1 MANLQ
6 EIAKK
11 FRVSDNFLNS
21 KEDALLIIAS
31 SLQDII
37 GELNRNDKRGIDENG
52 KQSIITKLEKLID
65 FSKEVKNSTF

>member
-21 KEDALLIIAS
+21 KEDALLIVAS

-37 GELNRNDKRGIDENG
+37 GELNRNDKRGIDENQ
-52 KQSIITKLEKLID
+52 KQSIITKLEKLGD
-65 FSKEVKNSTF
+65 FCKEVKNSTF

>member
-21 KEDALLIIAS
+21 KEDALLIVAS
-31 SLQDII
+31 SMVDLI

-52 KQSIITKLEKLID
+52 KQSIITKLEKLTD
-65 FSKEVKNSTF
+65 FSKEVKNSSF

>member
-21 KEDALLIIAS
+21 KEDALLIVAS
-31 SLQDII
+31 SMVDLI
-37 GELNRNDKRGIDENG
+37 GELNLNETRGLDENQ
-52 KQSIITKLEKLID
+52 KQSLITKLEKLGD
-65 FSKEVKNSTF
+65 FCKEVKNSTV

>member
-6 EIAKK
+6 TIANK

-21 KEDALLIIAS
+21 KEDALLIVAS

-37 GELNRNDKRGIDENG
+37 GELNRNDKRGIDENQ
-52 KQSIITKLEKLID
+52 KQSLITKLEKLGE
-65 FSKEVKNSTF
+65 FCKEVKNSTF

>member
-21 KEDALLIIAS
+21 KEDALLNVATS
-31 SLQDII
+31 MVDLI
-37 GELNRNDKRGIDENG
+37 GELNRNQNRGIDENQ
-52 KQSIITKLEKLID
+52 KQSLITNLEKLGE
-65 FSKEVKNSTF
+65 FCKEVKNSTF

>member
-21 KEDALLIIAS
+21 KEDALLIVATS
-31 SLQDII
+31 MVDLI
-37 GELNRNDKRGIDENG
+37 GELNRNQNRGIDENQ
-52 KQSIITKLEKLID
+52 KQSLITKLEKLGE
-65 FSKEVKNSTF
+65 FCKEVKNSTF

>member
-6 EIAKK
+6 QIAKK

-21 KEDALLIIAS
+21 KEDGLLIVAS

-37 GELNRNDKRGIDENG
+37 GELNRNEKRGIDENG
-52 KQSIITKLEKLID
+52 KQSIIEKLERLSD
-65 FSKEVKNSTF
+65 FCKEVKNSSF

>member
-6 EIAKK
+6 TIANK

-21 KEDALLIIAS
+21 KEDALLIVAS

-52 KQSIITKLEKLID
+52 KQSIITKLENLID
-65 FSKEVKNSTF
+65 FSKEVKTSSF

>member
-11 FRVSDNFLNS
+11 FRISDNFLNS
-21 KEDALLIIAS
+21 KEDGLLIVAS

-37 GELNRNDKRGIDENG
+37 GELNSGQIDE
-52 KQSIITKLEKLID
+52 D
-65 FSKEVKNSTF
+65 